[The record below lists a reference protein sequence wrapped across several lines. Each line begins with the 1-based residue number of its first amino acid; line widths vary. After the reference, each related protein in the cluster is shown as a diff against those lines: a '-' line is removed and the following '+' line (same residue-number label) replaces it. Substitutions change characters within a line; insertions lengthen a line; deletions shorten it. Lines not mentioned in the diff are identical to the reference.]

1 MVRTLLLCWMV
12 ASGLLYGASIDHKIK
27 RSEAKLAQTRSAYAN
42 MDRKLA
48 KIAKKISANQQR
60 LKKLDQIIAKFDK
73 EISMNAVLLEEGKK
87 RLDAIEKEM
96 KKLNQERSDKE
107 HRLIDMLAER
117 YVVDE
122 VVREK
127 AIETPENVIE
137 SELLQAIMRA
147 DSAQIKALQESYLK
161 TLKESEALH
170 LEAKRI
176 KEMMQQLQS
185 RKKKAAEER
194 ERRSKLMAK
203 LKSEKRAYQAR
214 LEKLQKEE
222 SDLRKTLAK
231 LNILKREALKR
242 DGSQPMSQEIA
253 NGDKLKVRTIGK
265 SYQRQAIGHYHG
277 PKTISPVG
285 KAKIVKNFGPYKDP
299 IYGIKIFN
307 ESITL
312 RPYRKH
318 AKVKNVLNG
327 RVVFVKDTPMLGKV
341 VIIEHRNN
349 LHTIYAKMDKIAPTI
364 KEGKKVKKGYVIG
377 RVEKELM
384 FEVTQKNR
392 HINPLELITLSR

>member
-1 MVRTLLLCWMV
+1 MVYRLLLCWGI
-12 ASGLLYGASIDHKIK
+12 ALSILYGASIDHKIK

-48 KIAKKISANQQR
+48 KIAKRIAANQRR
-60 LKKLDQIIAKFDK
+60 LRKLDQIIAKFDQ
-73 EISMNAVLLEEGKK
+73 EISMNAVLLKEGKK
-87 RLDAIEKEM
+87 RLEVIEKEL
-96 KKLNQERSDKE
+96 KKLNRERSEKE
-107 HRLIDMLAER
+107 HKLIDMLAER

-122 VVREK
+122 VIREK
-127 AIETPENVIE
+127 AIETPDNVIE
-137 SELLQAIMRA
+137 LELLQAIMQA
-147 DSAQIKALQESYLK
+147 DSEQIKALQNSYIK

-170 LEAKRI
+170 LEAKHI
-176 KEMMQQLQS
+176 KDMMRQLQG
-185 RKKKAAEER
+185 RKKKAAAER

-203 LKSEKRAYQAR
+203 LESEKRAYQAR

-231 LNILKREALKR
+231 LNILKRGSLKR
-242 DGSQPMSQEIA
+242 EEVRPMSQAIV

-265 SYQRQAIGHYHG
+265 SYQRQAIGHYRG

-285 KAKIVKNFGPYKDP
+285 KAKVIKNFGPYKDP

-312 RPYRKH
+312 RPYKKH

-364 KEGKKVKKGYVIG
+364 KEGKRVKKGYVIG